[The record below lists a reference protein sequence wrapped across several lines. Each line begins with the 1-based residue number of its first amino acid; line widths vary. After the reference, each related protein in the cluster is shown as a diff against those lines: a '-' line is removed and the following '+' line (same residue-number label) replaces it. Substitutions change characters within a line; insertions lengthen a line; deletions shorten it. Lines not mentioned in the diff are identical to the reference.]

1 MIQGSIKKDICPIGL
16 AADLIGD
23 KWSLIILRD
32 ISILSRQNFNQLLA
46 KNLEGISSATLA
58 KRLKRMMDIGLL
70 TVSKDQTHSQKKL
83 YYLTESAIQFIPI
96 IFNLAHWAD
105 THHHPSQIFVK
116 PIKEYLG
123 DDHDASDLNRRRTS
137 PMNSPSN
144 SQLRDPIDKRLD
156 LLTPVAFALYA
167 GRDGK
172 V

>member
-1 MIQGSIKKDICPIGL
+1 
-16 AADLIGD
+16 LIGD

-83 YYLTESAIQFIPI
+83 YFLTESAIQFIPI

-105 THHHPSQIFVK
+105 THHHPSQIFVE

-123 DDHDASDLNRRRTS
+123 DDKGLIDDFLNGLRQIHLEHKSIAEVDDIFLTLASS
-137 PMNSPSN
+137 
-144 SQLRDPIDKRLD
+144 
-156 LLTPVAFALYA
+156 
-167 GRDGK
+167 G
-172 V
+172 

>member
-1 MIQGSIKKDICPIGL
+1 VIQGSIKKDICPIGL

-116 PIKEYLG
+116 PIKEYLR
-123 DDHDASDLNRRRTS
+123 DDKGLIDDFLNGLRQIHLEHKSIAEVDDIFLTLASS
-137 PMNSPSN
+137 
-144 SQLRDPIDKRLD
+144 
-156 LLTPVAFALYA
+156 
-167 GRDGK
+167 G
-172 V
+172 